1 MVDEFYSDINLELF
15 FQWIVGNQNKYDQK
29 MECFTTDIDD
39 RGKKINFIYHN
50 LKGAIV
56 IWTSG
61 IVEEQIVDEDENM
74 LFYLHYQLVNLSQG
88 QKLFYD
94 FYEALTKHRKQ
105 FPVKIVLCCSGGLSS
120 TFFATKLAELI
131 SLKHLNYE
139 IIPIG
144 FYQLDSSYLDCDAL
158 YLAPQI
164 SFLEPKAMNIVKNK
178 VPVRTISASIYA
190 TYNYRGLLDMI
201 TKEDFS
207 K

>member
-1 MVDEFYSDINLELF
+1 MIDEFYSDINLELF
-15 FQWIVGNQNKYDQK
+15 YQWIIGNQDKYDQGIYCSNK
-29 MECFTTDIDD
+29 DIGNY
-39 RGKKINFIYHN
+39 GKTISFIYHGV
-50 LKGAIV
+50 KGSIV
-56 IWTSG
+56 IWTNG
-61 IVEEQIVDEDENM
+61 IIEEQILDDQENL
-74 LFYLHYQLVNLSQG
+74 LFYLHYELVSLAQG

-94 FYEALTKHRKQ
+94 FYEALTKHQKQ
-105 FPVKIVLCCSGGLSS
+105 SPLKILICCSGGLSS

-144 FYQLDSSYLDCDAL
+144 FYQLDESFQDYDAL

-164 SFLEPKAMNIVKNK
+164 SYLEPKAMNIVKHK
-178 VPVRTISASIYA
+178 VPVRCISASIYA